1 MDIELE
7 QVFTAK
13 QGMKETILL
22 MRILTGIE
30 AKEDKLLMM
39 QAKVKVKEE
48 IWDQEDQ
55 LCKINHNLNHNLK
68 TWIWDEEDE

>member
-48 IWDQEDQ
+48 I
-55 LCKINHNLNHNLK
+55 
-68 TWIWDEEDE
+68 

>member
-1 MDIELE
+1 
-7 QVFTAK
+7 
-13 QGMKETILL
+13 
-22 MRILTGIE
+22 
-30 AKEDKLLMM
+30 M